1 MRCTNCGI
9 ELHERALHCWKCG
22 QDTPNYA
29 AELAARNREA
39 EEQRLQDAEQ
49 QRLQEEQARVT
60 LESAPVT
67 PVRGKKQVLVY
78 RKHWFGQQL
87 VGWLDEFGHTYRRET
102 LLKFAQV
109 PDWSVDE
116 EGKIY
121 LVFGE
126 VQALIGW
133 VEFHDVYSKY
143 GNPAAGFS
151 TSPDS
156 MQIYMHMLRHSPE
169 LVFQI
174 SDDGT
179 VYRLFQHGASS
190 IGKVV
195 GAPDF
200 GTVAAL
206 ALVILL

>member
-29 AELAARNREA
+29 VELEAQKQEA
-39 EEQRLQDAEQ
+39 EAQRLQEAEQ
-49 QRLQEEQARVT
+49 QRRQEEEARVT
-60 LESAPVT
+60 LASAPVT
-67 PVRGKKQVLVY
+67 PVRGRKQVLVY
-78 RKHWFGQQL
+78 RKHWLGQQL
-87 VGWLDEFGHTYRRET
+87 VGWLDEFGHTYKRET
-102 LLKFAQV
+102 LLKFVQV

-116 EGKIY
+116 EGKIH

-126 VQALIGW
+126 VQAFVGW
-133 VEFHDVYSKY
+133 VEFHDVYAKY
-143 GNPAAGFS
+143 GNPAAGFT
-151 TSPDS
+151 TSPRG
-156 MQIYMHMLRHSPE
+156 MQLNMPVVRPSPE
-169 LVFQI
+169 LAFQI

-179 VYRLFQHGASS
+179 VYRLFNSGASI

-200 GTVAAL
+200 GTIAAL
-206 ALVILL
+206 ALIILL

>member
-1 MRCTNCGI
+1 MWDG
-9 ELHERALHCWKCG
+9 
-22 QDTPNYA
+22 
-29 AELAARNREA
+29 
-39 EEQRLQDAEQ
+39 
-49 QRLQEEQARVT
+49 
-60 LESAPVT
+60 
-67 PVRGKKQVLVY
+67 
-78 RKHWFGQQL
+78 
-87 VGWLDEFGHTYRRET
+87 LDEYRHTYRRET

-133 VEFHDVYSKY
+133 IEFHDVYAKY

-151 TSPDS
+151 IEPRS
-156 MQIYMHMLRHSPE
+156 MQLYMPMVRPSPE
-169 LVFQI
+169 LEFQV

-179 VYRLFQHGASS
+179 VYQPIHHGARSV
-190 IGKVV
+190 GKVV

-200 GTVAAL
+200 NTIAAL
-206 ALVILL
+206 ALIVLW

>member
-1 MRCTNCGI
+1 V
-9 ELHERALHCWKCG
+9 
-22 QDTPNYA
+22 
-29 AELAARNREA
+29 ELAAQKQDA
-39 EEQRLQDAEQ
+39 EQQRLQEAEQ

-67 PVRGKKQVLVY
+67 PVRGNKQVLVY
-78 RKHWFGQQL
+78 RKHWLGQQL

-102 LLKFAQV
+102 LLKFVQV

-126 VQALIGW
+126 VQALVGW
-133 VEFHDVYSKY
+133 VEFHDVYAKY
-143 GNPAAGFS
+143 GNPASGFIS
-151 TSPDS
+151 SPGN
-156 MQIYMHMLRHSPE
+156 MQIYMHMVRPSTE
-169 LVFQI
+169 LAFQI

-179 VYRLFQHGASS
+179 VYRLFHNGARSL
-190 IGKVV
+190 GKVV

-200 GTVAAL
+200 GTIAAL
-206 ALVILL
+206 ALMILL

>member
-1 MRCTNCGI
+1 V
-9 ELHERALHCWKCG
+9 
-22 QDTPNYA
+22 
-29 AELAARNREA
+29 ELAACNREA
-39 EEQRLQDAEQ
+39 EQ
-49 QRLQEEQARVT
+49 QRRQEEQARVT
-60 LESAPVT
+60 LENAPVT
-67 PVRGKKQVLVY
+67 PVRGRKQVLVY
-78 RKHWFGQQL
+78 RKHWLGQQL
-87 VGWLDEFGHTYRRET
+87 AGWLDEFGHTYRRET

-116 EGKIY
+116 EGRIY

-156 MQIYMHMLRHSPE
+156 MQIYMHMLGHSPE
-169 LVFQI
+169 LAFQI

>member
-29 AELAARNREA
+29 VELAARNREA
-39 EEQRLQDAEQ
+39 EEQRRQEAEQ

-67 PVRGKKQVLVY
+67 PVRGRKQVLVY
-78 RKHWFGQQL
+78 RKHWLGQQL

-102 LLKFAQV
+102 LLKFVQV

-126 VQALIGW
+126 AQALIGW
-133 VEFHDVYSKY
+133 VEFHDVYAKY
-143 GNPAAGFS
+143 GNPASGFVS
-151 TSPDS
+151 TPGD
-156 MQIYMHMLRHSPE
+156 MQMYMHMIRPFPE
-169 LVFQI
+169 LEFQI

-179 VYRLFQHGASS
+179 VYRLFHTGARS

-200 GTVAAL
+200 GTIAAL
-206 ALVILL
+206 ALIILL